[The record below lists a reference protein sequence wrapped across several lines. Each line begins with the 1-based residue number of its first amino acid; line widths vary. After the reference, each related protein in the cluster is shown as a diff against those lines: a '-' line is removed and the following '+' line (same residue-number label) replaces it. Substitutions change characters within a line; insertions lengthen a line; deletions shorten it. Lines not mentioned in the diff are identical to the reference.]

1 MLGALIGPLYGILI
15 ADYYVVRQQKIVVD
29 DLFTME
35 EDGEYHYVRGYNPAA
50 VQTVVVT
57 GVVAVLSV
65 VVPKLSGVLPALPD
79 YSFFVGA
86 ILSAA
91 LYVVLARRQGIGPS
105 TSATESTP
113 IGAGAA

>member
-1 MLGALIGPLYGILI
+1 M
-15 ADYYVVRQQKIVVD
+15 
-29 DLFTME
+29 
-35 EDGEYHYVRGYNPAA
+35 
-50 VQTVVVT
+50 T

-91 LYVVLARRQGIGPS
+91 LYVVLARRQGIGSS
-105 TSATESTP
+105 TSAAESTP

>member
-1 MLGALIGPLYGILI
+1 M
-15 ADYYVVRQQKIVVD
+15 
-29 DLFTME
+29 
-35 EDGEYHYVRGYNPAA
+35 
-50 VQTVVVT
+50 
-57 GVVAVLSV
+57 
-65 VVPKLSGVLPALPD
+65 LPALPD

-105 TSATESTP
+105 TSAAESTP